1 MPAAFQAEFL
11 LRRLQQQPPAPHYL
25 LALSGGLDSVV
36 LLHAFAQI
44 CHDPFFKSANL
55 QVIHVHHGLQ
65 SEADLW
71 AQGCQNRCETLAMPC
86 VIERVNAQP
95 QGKEGVEAAAREA
108 RYRVFAQH
116 LQAGG
121 LLLTAHHQD
130 DQAETLLLR
139 LLRGSGLSGLAAMAE
154 CRTFAQG
161 HLVRPLLTYS
171 RAAVLAYAQR
181 HSLSWWED
189 PSNQSLDYDRNYLR
203 HQIMPRLSER
213 WLGAVKTLA
222 RATERVAESNALL
235 QEVAVEDLAK
245 LQHNSSYG
253 KESLPV
259 VALHQLSLPRLNNL
273 LRYWLAQL
281 NLPTPS
287 HAQLQRVSAELLVA
301 AQDRQPLVHWP
312 GVELRRFDGRIYAMP
327 PLQKWDASRRYPWDL
342 QHPLSIEGLPEPLQ
356 PELLRELG
364 LVLPR
369 GVSVT
374 VAFRQGGE
382 VLRLAGRGVSKP
394 LKKWF
399 QEAKIPPWQR
409 ERLPLIYFEDQLVA
423 VMISME
429 SMLSCDYDCFF
440 QR

>member
-1 MPAAFQAEFL
+1 MPTVFQAEFL
-11 LRRLQQQPPAPHYL
+11 LRRLQQRPPAPHYL

-36 LLHAFAQI
+36 LLHAFAHI
-44 CHDPFFKSANL
+44 SAEPFFNAARF
-55 QVIHVHHGLQ
+55 QVIHIHHGLHA
-65 SEADLW
+65 EADGW
-71 AQGCQNRCETLAMPC
+71 AVECQNLCRRLSIPC
-86 VIERVNAQP
+86 VIERVKVCSS
-95 QGKEGVEAAAREA
+95 GEGLEAAAREA
-108 RYRVFAQH
+108 RYAAFAQH
-116 LQAGG
+116 LQADGV
-121 LLLTAHHQD
+121 LLTAHHAN

-139 LLRGSGLSGLAAMAE
+139 LLRGSGLSGLAAMSE

-171 RAAVLAYAQR
+171 RVSVLAYAQR
-181 HSLSWWED
+181 HGLSWWED

-203 HQIMPRLSER
+203 HQIMPRLGER

-235 QEVAVEDLAK
+235 QEVAAEDLAK
-245 LQHNSSYG
+245 LQYDLSYG
-253 KESLPV
+253 KESLSLA
-259 VALHQLSLPRLNNL
+259 ALKQLSLPRLNNL

-327 PLQKWDASRRYPWDL
+327 PLPRVDVTRRYVWDL
-342 QHPLSIEGLPEPLQ
+342 AEPLEIEGFSEPLQ
-356 PELLRELG
+356 PDLLRKMG
-364 LVLPR
+364 LLLPSH
-369 GVSVT
+369 VVVT

-382 VLRLAGRGVSKP
+382 RLRLVGRGMTKS
-394 LKKWF
+394 LKTLF

-409 ERLPLIYFEDQLVA
+409 ERLPLIYVEDQLVA
-423 VMISME
+423 VVSIGVAE
-429 SMLSCDYDCFF
+429 GVG
-440 QR
+440 